1 MRTVKVR
8 ILPPQ
13 PIFPSRNAGIGGV
26 GCFYTDCPTLISRP
40 ISCFQ
45 PETKYQLRE
54 ETVMGWKAK
63 ATLWMVVKIRGR
75 SVMKRMVKKG
85 RSYVPKI
92 EGPYEP
98 GYYHLRY
105 AQNRKRMWEPVG
117 NDLTLALQEHRA
129 RQRALETLRI
139 LTLDAFGRSL

>member
-1 MRTVKVR
+1 
-8 ILPPQ
+8 
-13 PIFPSRNAGIGGV
+13 
-26 GCFYTDCPTLISRP
+26 
-40 ISCFQ
+40 
-45 PETKYQLRE
+45 
-54 ETVMGWKAK
+54 MGWKAK

-105 AQNRKRMWEPVG
+105 GLNQKRMWEAVG
-117 NDLTLALQEHRA
+117 NDLTLALQEQRA
-129 RQRALETLRI
+129 RQGALETLRI
-139 LTLDAFGRSL
+139 LTLEAFGRSL

>member
-1 MRTVKVR
+1 
-8 ILPPQ
+8 
-13 PIFPSRNAGIGGV
+13 
-26 GCFYTDCPTLISRP
+26 
-40 ISCFQ
+40 
-45 PETKYQLRE
+45 
-54 ETVMGWKAK
+54 MGWKAK

-92 EGPYEP
+92 EGPHEP

-105 AQNRKRMWEPVG
+105 TQNRKRMREPVG
-117 NDLTLALQEHRA
+117 NDLTLALQEQRA

-139 LTLDAFGRSL
+139 LTLEAFGRSL

>member
-1 MRTVKVR
+1 
-8 ILPPQ
+8 
-13 PIFPSRNAGIGGV
+13 
-26 GCFYTDCPTLISRP
+26 
-40 ISCFQ
+40 
-45 PETKYQLRE
+45 
-54 ETVMGWKAK
+54 MGWKAK

-92 EGPYEP
+92 ESPYVP

-105 AQNRKRMWEPVG
+105 TQNRKRMWEPVG
-117 NDLTLALQEHRA
+117 NDLTLALQEQRA

-139 LTLDAFGRSL
+139 LTLEAFGRSL

>member
-1 MRTVKVR
+1 
-8 ILPPQ
+8 
-13 PIFPSRNAGIGGV
+13 
-26 GCFYTDCPTLISRP
+26 
-40 ISCFQ
+40 
-45 PETKYQLRE
+45 
-54 ETVMGWKAK
+54 
-63 ATLWMVVKIRGR
+63 
-75 SVMKRMVKKG
+75 MKRMVKKG

-117 NDLTLALQEHRA
+117 NDLTLALQEQRA

-139 LTLDAFGRSL
+139 LTLEAFGRSL